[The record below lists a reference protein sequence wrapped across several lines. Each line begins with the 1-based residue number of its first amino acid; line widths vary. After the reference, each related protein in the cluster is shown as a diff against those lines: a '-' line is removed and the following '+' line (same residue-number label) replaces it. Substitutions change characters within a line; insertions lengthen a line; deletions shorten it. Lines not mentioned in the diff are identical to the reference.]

1 MNNLVIIKGNTSG
14 ITVILNGELPFDDLL
29 EEVKKKFLEASKFFK
44 NAKMAITFEGRKL
57 SVEEE
62 YRILEIISE
71 NSELEILCIMDED
84 KEKERLFQ
92 SAIENKIINHSI
104 ANTGG
109 QFYKGTLRSGQVV
122 ESEGSITILGDVNP
136 GGKVIATGNIII
148 LGSLKGTAFAG
159 ITGNMNSFVVAL
171 EMSPLQIRIGDV
183 IARSSDGKG
192 KKISPVPMIAYVEND
207 GIFVEPLNKEV
218 IDDINFI

>member
-14 ITVILNGELPFDDLL
+14 ITVILNGELPFDELL
-29 EEVKKKFLEASKFFK
+29 EEIKKKFLEASKFFK
-44 NAKMAITFEGRKL
+44 NAKMALTFEGRKL

-71 NSELEILCIMDED
+71 NSQLEILCIMDED
-84 KEKERLFQ
+84 KEKDRLFQ
-92 SAIENKIINHSI
+92 TAIENKISSHSV

-183 IARSSDGKG
+183 IARSSDGRG
-192 KKISPVPMIAYVEND
+192 KKISSVPMIAYVEND
-207 GIFVEPLNKEV
+207 NIFVEPLNKEV